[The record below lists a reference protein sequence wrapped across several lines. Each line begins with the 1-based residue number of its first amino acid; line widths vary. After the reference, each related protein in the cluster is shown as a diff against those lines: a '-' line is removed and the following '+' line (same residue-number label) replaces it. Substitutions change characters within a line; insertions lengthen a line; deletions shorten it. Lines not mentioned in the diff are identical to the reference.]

1 MRNKRNIHWTVI
13 FLFIA
18 MLLLILDTKT
28 AMDAMT
34 DAVEICLRTVIPSL
48 FPFFIIS
55 IMLTGI
61 LQGCGISYLRPLG
74 RLLGIPGGCEGIF
87 IIGLLGGY
95 PVGAKSIAQTYDAG
109 YLSKAQAERL
119 LGFCCNAGP
128 AFLFGMV
135 GRLFDK
141 AHIPWVLWGIHLLA
155 AILVGIILPKQ
166 HQSHTKI
173 LMPASVSLPEALE
186 QSVKTMGCVCGW
198 IVLFRVII
206 GFMQRWFLWLLPLE
220 AEVLFTGLL
229 ELANGCIR
237 LNQVVNPGLRFI
249 LCAVMLS
256 FGGICV
262 YAQTVSLTNK
272 TGTGMYFPGKLL
284 QSSISAIFACI
295 LQYFLYPAA
304 QQTAQIPSIIA
315 VNGCLV
321 LMLALFLRKKQ
332 NISSNLR
339 PIHV

>member
-1 MRNKRNIHWTVI
+1 MRNKRNIRWTGI

-28 AMDAMT
+28 AMHAMA

-55 IMLTGI
+55 IMLTGM
-61 LQGCGISYLRPLG
+61 LQGCAASFLQPLV
-74 RLLGIPGGCEGIF
+74 RLLGIPSGCESIF

-95 PVGAKSIAQTYDAG
+95 PVGAKCIAQTYDAG
-109 YLSKAQAERL
+109 ALSKAQAERL

-128 AFLFGMV
+128 AFLFGMA

-141 AHIPWVLWGIHLLA
+141 AYIPWALWGIHLLA
-155 AILVGIILPKQ
+155 AVIVGIILPKLP
-166 HQSHTKI
+166 HENAKKI
-173 LMPASVSLPEALE
+173 PPVTITLPEALE

-206 GFMQRWFLWLLPLE
+206 AFVQRWFLWFLPLE
-220 AEVLFTGLL
+220 AQVLLVGLL
-229 ELANGCIR
+229 ELANGCIS
-237 LNQVVNPGLRFI
+237 LNQIVNPGLRFV

-262 YAQTVSLTNK
+262 YAQTISLSHK

-284 QSSISAIFACI
+284 QSSISAVLACI
-295 LQYFLYPAA
+295 VQCFLYPAA
-304 QQTAQIPSIIA
+304 QQAALIPLISS
-315 VNGCLV
+315 VNGCIILV
-321 LMLALFLRKKQ
+321 LALFLRKKQ
-332 NISSNLR
+332 NSSSILR